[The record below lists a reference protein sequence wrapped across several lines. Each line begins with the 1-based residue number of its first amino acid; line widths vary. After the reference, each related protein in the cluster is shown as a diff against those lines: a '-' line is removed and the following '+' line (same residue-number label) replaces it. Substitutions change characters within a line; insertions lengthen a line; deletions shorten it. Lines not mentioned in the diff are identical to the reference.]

1 MWSLR
6 NKELRFVSLK
16 LFAGPKVDEIGFVY
30 QWIIGAKVKEW
41 NMRISELTIE
51 L

>member
-1 MWSLR
+1 MLSLR
-6 NKELRFVSLK
+6 NKEARFGSLK

-30 QWIIGAKVKEW
+30 QWIKDTKVKEW
-41 NMRISELTIE
+41 NMRITELTIE